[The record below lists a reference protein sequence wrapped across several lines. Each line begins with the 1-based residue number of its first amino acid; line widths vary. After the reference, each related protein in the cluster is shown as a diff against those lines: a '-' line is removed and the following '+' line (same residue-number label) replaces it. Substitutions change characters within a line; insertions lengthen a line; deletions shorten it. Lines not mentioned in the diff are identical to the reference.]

1 MSQRAVTRRELLTQA
16 AKGAAVA
23 AVATVAAPNA
33 LAAATAPTRKHH
45 WGMVIDTR
53 RCVGCEACVI
63 ACKIENNTPPGVFYT
78 LVTKEPLPGSPD
90 DKPVFMTK
98 PCFHCEEP
106 PCVPVCPVNAT
117 YKRPTDGIV
126 VVDYDRCIG
135 CRYCIAACP
144 YGARYYDFG
153 DDYELLPL
161 AGETFSP
168 EYKQYRMRIPGQSPI
183 GNVRKCTFCL
193 HLQDEQGEYDRDGGR
208 WPACAKTCPGHAI
221 IFGDLDY
228 PESEVSKILRERNA
242 VRLKEE
248 LGTKPSVYYL
258 L

>member
-1 MSQRAVTRRELLTQA
+1 MALRTVTRRELLSTA

-23 AVATVAAPNA
+23 AIAAPKS
-33 LAAATAPTRKHH
+33 LAALTAPGRKHH

-63 ACKIENNTPPGVFYT
+63 ACKIENKTPPGVFYT
-78 LVTKEPLPGSPD
+78 LVTKEPLPGSQD
-90 DKPVFMTK
+90 EAPVFMTK

-106 PCVPVCPVNAT
+106 PCVPVCPVGAT
-117 YKRPTDGIV
+117 YRRPTDGIV

-135 CRYCIAACP
+135 CRYCVAACP
-144 YGARYYDFG
+144 YGARYADFG
-153 DDYELLPL
+153 DEYELLPM
-161 AGETFSP
+161 AGESVSP
-168 EYKQYRMRIPGQSPI
+168 EYKQYRMRVPGESPI

-193 HLQDEQGEYDRDGGR
+193 HLQDEQGEYDREAGR

-221 IFGDLDY
+221 IFGDLDD
-228 PESEVSKILRERNA
+228 PESEVSVLLRERNA